1 MHTANTGE
9 PWKQHS
15 EKSPLIMDDVTPW
28 TQDMNTQDRTTL
40 VAEVRVVVIRV

>member
-1 MHTANTGE
+1 
-9 PWKQHS
+9 
-15 EKSPLIMDDVTPW
+15 MDDVTPW